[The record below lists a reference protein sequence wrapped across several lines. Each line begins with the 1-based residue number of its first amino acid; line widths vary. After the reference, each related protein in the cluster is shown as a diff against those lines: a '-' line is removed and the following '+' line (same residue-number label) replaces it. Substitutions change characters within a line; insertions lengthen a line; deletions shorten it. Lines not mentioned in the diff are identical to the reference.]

1 MRTRDIPF
9 VNRVLE
15 LRSCLTTL
23 ENPASISDDSD
34 MWQVSAFGTSP
45 RDAMMDR
52 NALRLRGAEAI
63 SRDLIR
69 IGGDA
74 AEAVAAGLRL
84 QGVWRERLLPF
95 ARKYRAMPCIHD
107 ALVLVAVR
115 RRDPLVEQ
123 AARILAGKRLL
134 SAGEL
139 AARRRSRRRR

>member
-1 MRTRDIPF
+1 
-9 VNRVLE
+9 LE
-15 LRSCLTTL
+15 GNARRGGWQGGIGLRWAGV
-23 ENPASISDDSD
+23 PA
-34 MWQVSAFGTSP
+34 GG
-45 RDAMMDR
+45 
-52 NALRLRGAEAI
+52 GAP
-63 SRDLIR
+63 
-69 IGGDA
+69 GPP
-74 AEAVAAGLRL
+74 VAAGLRL